1 MTDVWEHE
9 HRVHYTRVAA
19 TEMRGPTMKN
29 ITFSADEQCIE
40 AARARATAEH
50 TTLNDQFRI
59 WLSEYARKHER
70 LADYD
75 RLMQDLR
82 GKVRVGRKL
91 SRDEMNER

>member
-1 MTDVWEHE
+1 
-9 HRVHYTRVAA
+9 
-19 TEMRGPTMKN
+19 MKN
-29 ITFSADEQCIE
+29 ITFSADEQSIE
-40 AARARATAEH
+40 AARARAKAEH

-59 WLSEYARKHER
+59 WLSEYARKRER

-82 GKVRVGRKL
+82 GRVRVGRKL

>member
-1 MTDVWEHE
+1 
-9 HRVHYTRVAA
+9 
-19 TEMRGPTMKN
+19 MKN

-40 AARARATAEH
+40 AARARAKAEY

-75 RLMQDLR
+75 RLMHDLR